1 MGHQVI
7 IYGIIEGISFT
18 EKHTNSLPDHNEKVI
33 NKLPSED
40 SWPYLTR
47 SMFALPVKG
56 AEGTYQTQVIHFGLS
71 IKDEPPLS
79 PSDAYD
85 PKHGWPQK
93 DRQSIYGWMAKFEKV
108 LRNLYWYGANVH
120 VSTDFEPDRVFYY
133 TPTEA
138 AVDKMV
144 AADPQTINEW
154 ELKIINIAALST

>member
-1 MGHQVI
+1 MAVSNPLNVCFACKRGRGHI
-7 IYGIIEGISFT
+7 PNPSHSF
-18 EKHTNSLPDHNEKVI
+18 
-33 NKLPSED
+33 
-40 SWPYLTR
+40 W
-47 SMFALPVKG
+47 
-56 AEGTYQTQVIHFGLS
+56 LS

-85 PKHGWPQK
+85 PQHGWPKK

-120 VSTDFEPDRVFYY
+120 VSADFEPDRVFYY